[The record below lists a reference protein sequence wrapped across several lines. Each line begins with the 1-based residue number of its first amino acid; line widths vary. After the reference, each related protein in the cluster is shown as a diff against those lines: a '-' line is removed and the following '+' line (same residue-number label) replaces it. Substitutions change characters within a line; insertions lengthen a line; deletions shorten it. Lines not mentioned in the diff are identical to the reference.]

1 MWWVHKS
8 YLYRHTQV
16 DYGTIFKIVFITAAT
31 DQVQVMI
38 NNVNDNKPEITTE
51 SMKSIKNTNVGDN
64 EGKLDVDLNMFW
76 FALTKFAIYDIWI
89 EYLSSNFNTDMH
101 IIFHSRRLL
110 GSTNQADPSCFYFR
124 ISWILMERHWFYF
137 CRASEASNIDCFKTQ
152 VWKFWTKNSN
162 SSLKN
167 RYFGVLI
174 FLEREFFDP

>member
-1 MWWVHKS
+1 MHFLQGIDVMGKS

-76 FALTKFAIYDIWI
+76 FALTKFAIYDI
-89 EYLSSNFNTDMH
+89 
-101 IIFHSRRLL
+101 
-110 GSTNQADPSCFYFR
+110 
-124 ISWILMERHWFYF
+124 
-137 CRASEASNIDCFKTQ
+137 
-152 VWKFWTKNSN
+152 
-162 SSLKN
+162 
-167 RYFGVLI
+167 
-174 FLEREFFDP
+174 